1 MANPRPVVI
10 LRGGGDV
17 ATGVAARLHRCGF
30 AVVVLEID
38 RPLAVRRL
46 VALAEAIYAD
56 EVEVEGMKGRKVGRV
71 EEIAEAHA
79 AGYVPVM
86 VDPLAECREALAP
99 VALVDARMRKVA
111 PEIGMQ
117 AAPLVIG
124 LGPGFEAGVNCH
136 AVVETQRGH
145 HMGRVFWKGSATPD
159 TRVPEAFEGVDV
171 GRVLRAPA
179 EGVLHAEA
187 GLGDV
192 VRRGQILARVE
203 STEVRAPFDGALRGL
218 IHDGLPVWRGDKI
231 GDLDPR
237 KSPAYCREISD
248 KSLAVGGGVL
258 EALLSKAE
266 IRRRLGD

>member
-1 MANPRPVVI
+1 MSTSRPLVI
-10 LRGGGDV
+10 VRGGGDL
-17 ATGVAARLHRCGF
+17 ATGVAARLFRCGF

-46 VALAEAIYAD
+46 VALAEAIYAH
-56 EVEVEGMKGRKVGRV
+56 EVEIEDIKGLRV
-71 EEIAEAHA
+71 ESSDEIAEALA
-79 AGYVPVM
+79 AGFIPVM
-86 VDPLAECREALAP
+86 PDPMAESRVALAP

-111 PEIGMQ
+111 PEIGME
-117 AAPLVIG
+117 AAPFVVG

-145 HMGRVFWKGSATPD
+145 HMGRVIWKGSASAD
-159 TRVPEAFEGVDV
+159 SRMPEPVTGFDVD
-171 GRVLRAPA
+171 RVLRAPA
-179 EGVLHAEA
+179 EGMVHTLAA
-187 GLGDV
+187 LGDI
-192 VRRGQILARVE
+192 VRRGQVLARIERTDVA
-203 STEVRAPFDGALRGL
+203 APFDGALRGL

-237 KSPAYCREISD
+237 KEPAYCRQISD

-258 EALLSKAE
+258 EALLSQTE